1 MNAKPL
7 DIAVTA
13 NENALTRALDLRI
26 AEMRQMLVEMRAVDT
41 AGALR
46 ALRDAYPDVP
56 LAERVH
62 ALAAVR
68 H

>member
-1 MNAKPL
+1 
-7 DIAVTA
+7 
-13 NENALTRALDLRI
+13 
-26 AEMRQMLVEMRAVDT
+26 MRQMLVEMRAVDT